1 MSRIW
6 AAAALAALL
15 AGPAAA
21 IWPFGESEEARSA
34 ALATR
39 VAESLRE
46 PNRAIAQ
53 AQDAVERDDTEEAIR
68 QFRRAQALIEE
79 IEAREDTSGSAWAPM
94 RIKKFHCL
102 SMLDALAL
110 ERAEVQD
117 VRQAVTDTTELE
129 RRLAEERA
137 QLNRAEEEKAA
148 KERLYEP
155 PKPPTLADQLPP
167 ARRDLAAAEAARDA
181 AEKRL
186 LATRLRVQ
194 EAEKAQTAAAQAE
207 ASARRAF
214 QEAAQALSSARA
226 RAQGGG
232 LFAAAT
238 VPEAERGEASAEA
251 RAKAAAA
258 ALRRADEALD
268 AAQAHL
274 RADEAAAAQAR
285 ARADEAGL
293 AVETIEKALAQEQAE
308 AAARER
314 ARREAEEAERKRRE
328 AETLL
333 LRQRQAEAEER
344 AREAA
349 RRRAQADA
357 AAKAE
362 AERDARA
369 AEEAYAA
376 CRGMW
381 EAKRIDL
388 LESALAQNAVKW
400 PEHHGFMLL
409 LARLRL
415 LQGRPD
421 DALEIVGSIPQG
433 SEAGFEAQLVGAG
446 AFLTKNRPE
455 EAMRVLEA
463 AMKRR
468 PKDPRPYFNMAVA
481 FMRMP
486 VADPDRKIAA
496 EFYVKSVELG
506 GKRSADVERRLNME

>member
-21 IWPFGESEEARSA
+21 IWPFGESEEERAA

-46 PNRAIAQ
+46 PNRVIAQ
-53 AQDAVERDDTEEAIR
+53 AQEAAERDDTEEAIR
-68 QFRRAQALIEE
+68 LFRRAQTLIEE

-110 ERAEVQD
+110 ERAEVLD

-137 QLNRAEEEKAA
+137 QLAQAEEEKAA

-155 PKPPTLADQLPP
+155 PKPPTLAEQLPS
-167 ARRDLAAAEAARDA
+167 ARRDLAAAEAALDA
-181 AEKRL
+181 AEKRQR
-186 LATRLRVQ
+186 ASRLRVV
-194 EAEKAQTAAAQAE
+194 EAERALAAAAQADE
-207 ASARRAF
+207 AARKAF
-214 QEAAQALSSARA
+214 QEAAQALSSAKA
-226 RAQGGG
+226 HAQGGG
-232 LFAAAT
+232 LFAAAA
-238 VPEAERGEASAEA
+238 VPGAERDEDAAEA
-251 RAKAAAA
+251 RAKSAAEVR
-258 ALRRADEALD
+258 RRADEALD
-268 AAQAHL
+268 AAQAHAQ
-274 RADEAAAAQAR
+274 ADAAAVAQAR
-285 ARADEAGL
+285 AQAERARL
-293 AVETIEKALAQEQAE
+293 AVETLEKAVAQERAE
-308 AAARER
+308 AAAKER
-314 ARREAEEAERKRRE
+314 ARREAQEAERQRQE
-328 AETLL
+328 AEALL
-333 LRQRQAEAEER
+333 LRQRQAEAEAR

-349 RRRAQADA
+349 RRKAQADA

-388 LESALAQNAVKW
+388 LEPALAKNAVKW

-433 SEAGFEAQLVGAG
+433 AEAGFEAQLVGAG

-455 EAMRVLEA
+455 EATRLLEA

-481 FMRMP
+481 FLRMP
-486 VADPDRKIAA
+486 VADPKREIAA
-496 EFYVKSVELG
+496 EFYVKSVALG
-506 GKRSADVERRLNME
+506 GKRSAAVERRLNME

>member
-21 IWPFGESEEARSA
+21 IWPFGESEEERAA

-194 EAEKAQTAAAQAE
+194 EAEKAQSAAAQAE
-207 ASARRAF
+207 ASAQRAF

-314 ARREAEEAERKRRE
+314 ARRE